1 MASKTYDLSNCKNLI
16 LKLGKRGIL
25 TCINNK
31 HESIDSYFTLDSFA
45 NNIIDPVGSGDALL
59 AYSTLSMIVSKSI
72 VISSII
78 GLLAA
83 SCACEVD
90 GNVAIT
96 SKDILTKLKEIRK
109 NI

>member
-1 MASKTYDLSNCKNLI
+1 
-16 LKLGKRGIL
+16 
-25 TCINNK
+25 
-31 HESIDSYFTLDSFA
+31 
-45 NNIIDPVGSGDALL
+45 
-59 AYSTLSMIVSKSI
+59 MIVSKSI

-96 SKDILTKLKEIRK
+96 SKDILTNLREIRK